1 MSWGVD
7 GETGSIVDM
16 KDYGIWEPYA
26 VKAQVYKTAIEVMIL
41 LFSLTLIYTRHFV
54 QVTPVLFRHLQY
66 LLYIRK

>member
-26 VKAQVYKTAIEVMIL
+26 VKAQVYKTAIEVIIL
-41 LFSLTLIYTRHFV
+41 GPGSQLDSNLLQTICSHARKFSGLFLNSQF
-54 QVTPVLFRHLQY
+54 
-66 LLYIRK
+66 